1 VANTA
6 SAGRLFFS
14 GKSATNSPATL
25 SGVNKGKIHLPLPI
39 RKRLMIRLTFS
50 YRGESVNAQRFLMAL
65 CIGASACVM
74 TGCAAPHKVVLRTD
88 KIYPP
93 IGPYSQMIGYGNLIY
108 FSGFISL
115 NQAGTA
121 IEGATIEEQ
130 TKHVLDY
137 IGAGL
142 ESQGLRFEDVLSST
156 VYTKDLNEFAAMN
169 AVYAQ
174 YFRKD
179 PPARATIE
187 VARLPRDAKI
197 EIAIIAGRR

>member
-1 VANTA
+1 MV
-6 SAGRLFFS
+6 
-14 GKSATNSPATL
+14 
-25 SGVNKGKIHLPLPI
+25 
-39 RKRLMIRLTFS
+39 
-50 YRGESVNAQRFLMAL
+50 
-65 CIGASACVM
+65 
-74 TGCAAPHKVVLRTD
+74 
-88 KIYPP
+88 
-93 IGPYSQMIGYGNLIY
+93 GYGNLIY
-108 FSGFISL
+108 VSGIISL
-115 NQAGTA
+115 NKTGTA

-142 ESQGLRFEDVLSST
+142 ASQGLSYDDVLNST

-169 AVYAQ
+169 GLYGQ

-197 EIAIIAGRR
+197 EIAVVAGRR